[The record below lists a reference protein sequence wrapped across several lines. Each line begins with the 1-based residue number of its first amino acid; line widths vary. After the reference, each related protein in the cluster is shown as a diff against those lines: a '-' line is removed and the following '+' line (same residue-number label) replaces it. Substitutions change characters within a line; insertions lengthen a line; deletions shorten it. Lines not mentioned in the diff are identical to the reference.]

1 MTRRLF
7 RSLLHL
13 VQLVRE
19 SFLPSMLWPATVRQK
34 LYIWVVLLSLLSF
47 GIAVIVPV
55 WLALLLFWIGAYF
68 LFKRELG
75 SRINLLFSLVRRGAV
90 EAERIDPDALG
101 SRDEIGRLGRAIL
114 DMARQ
119 LRSSTVQANDRSR
132 QLDELFQAIGEGVAL
147 IDENGRVLKLN
158 KTILKWVGWY
168 GEVEGRDFSD
178 IVKSVDLNRA
188 INRTLSEMRQRSRPL
203 RMDSGAASGLAAA
216 KGADE
221 PAAMTPHF
229 VEELHLDGP
238 EAHSLKA
245 KLVPIADVSRRG
257 MVLLVY
263 LFDVTEMLQT
273 EKMRREFFA
282 NVSHELKTPISAIQ
296 GYAEVLRDM
305 CGSFEEEQYRR
316 FLSVIERNA
325 IDLTTLIDEMVT
337 ISQLESGAL
346 LLERLDYDLAA
357 ALDRVFETCRPKAQ
371 EANVVLR
378 QDVSVDA
385 QTLHVDAKRFDSV
398 LLNLVDNGVKYNR
411 SGGYVKVS
419 ARRHGNEVQI
429 FVEDNGMGIPSELS
443 ARVFERFFR
452 ADKSHTRLGGGTGLG
467 LAIVK
472 HVVSAHGGRISVKS
486 ELGSGTVFKLTLPL
500 STDAR
505 RIRALTPI

>member
-1 MTRRLF
+1 MNRPLF
-7 RSLLHL
+7 RSLLHPVHL
-13 VQLVRE
+13 FRGSL
-19 SFLPSMLWPATVRQK
+19 LPNILWPATVRQK
-34 LYIWVVLLSLLSF
+34 LYICVVLLSLMSVGLASF
-47 GIAVIVPV
+47 VPA

-75 SRINLLFSLVRRGAV
+75 SRIDLLFSLVRRGAV
-90 EAERIDPDALG
+90 EAERIDPDVLG

-147 IDENGRVLKLN
+147 IDENGRVLKMN
-158 KTILKWVGWY
+158 RTIRRWVGWY
-168 GEVEGRDFSD
+168 GEAEGRDFSD

-188 INRTLSEMRQRSRPL
+188 INRTLTEMRQRSRSL
-203 RMDSGAASGLAAA
+203 RVDPGLPGAGRTSSRAE
-216 KGADE
+216 E

-305 CGSFEEEQYRR
+305 HGTFEEEQYKR
-316 FLSVIERNA
+316 FLSIIERNA

-346 LLERLDYDLAA
+346 LLERRDYDLTA

-371 EANVVLR
+371 EAHVELR
-378 QDVSVDA
+378 QDLAQDA
-385 QTLHVDAKRFDSV
+385 HTLHVDAKRFDSV

-411 SGGYVKVS
+411 PGGYVKVS
-419 ARRHGNEVQI
+419 ARLHGREVQI
-429 FVEDNGMGIPSELS
+429 FVEDNGMGIPAELS

-452 ADKSHTRLGGGTGLG
+452 VDKSHTRLGGGTGLG

-472 HVVSAHGGRISVKS
+472 HVVTAHGGRISVKS

>member
-1 MTRRLF
+1 MKSPKF
-7 RSLLHL
+7 QLLRHPAVLSKTHL
-13 VQLVRE
+13 
-19 SFLPSMLWPATVRQK
+19 LPNLLWPATVRQK
-34 LYIWVVLLSLLSF
+34 LYLWVVLLSLTCFIL
-47 GIAVIVPV
+47 GKYIPGWV
-55 WLALLLFWIGAYF
+55 ALLLFWIGSYV
-68 LFKRELG
+68 LFKKELG
-75 SRINLLFSLVRRGAV
+75 NRIELLFSLVRKGAV

-101 SRDEIGRLGRAIL
+101 SRDEIGRLGRSIL

-119 LRSSTVQANDRSR
+119 LRSSTVQANDRAR

-147 IDENGRVLKLN
+147 LDENGRVLKVN

-168 GEVEGRDFSD
+168 GETDGRNFSD
-178 IVKSVDLNRA
+178 IVKSVDLSRA
-188 INRTLSEMRQRSRPL
+188 VNKTLTQMRAKSRAL
-203 RMDSGAASGLAAA
+203 RPDASAPSGSP
-216 KGADE
+216 KGAPFE
-221 PAAMTPHF
+221 GSMAMAAQY

-238 EAHSLKA
+238 EAHSLRA
-245 KLVPIADVSRRG
+245 KLVPIADISRKG

-305 CGSFEEEQYRR
+305 HGSLDLEQYMR

-325 IDLTTLIDEMVT
+325 IDLTNLIDDMVT
-337 ISQLESGAL
+337 ISRLESGAL
-346 LLERLDYDLAA
+346 LLERREYDLVA
-357 ALDRVFETCRPKAQ
+357 ALERVFETCKPKAQ
-371 EANVVLR
+371 EANVDLR
-378 QDVSVDA
+378 QDVSQDA
-385 QTLHVDAKRFDSV
+385 QTIHVDAKRFDSV

-411 SGGYVKVS
+411 RGGYVKVS
-419 ARRHGNEVQI
+419 ARRQGNEVQI
-429 FVEDNGMGIPSELS
+429 FVEDNGMGIPAELS

-452 ADKSHTRLGGGTGLG
+452 VDKSHTRLGGGTGLG

-486 ELGSGTVFKLTLPL
+486 ELDSGTVFKLTLPF
-500 STDAR
+500 STDGR